1 MSTLFAV
8 IVPVT
13 RMSGRLEVMH
23 SWLRD
28 VDSKVIE
35 VILVHDNQDTSTG
48 KELSEIVKNLP
59 SQKITLIEGK
69 FDSPGAARNAG
80 LVQAKSSWIVFWDSD
95 DLPNV
100 EEFILMIRNAD
111 STDYKIAI
119 GGYETISY
127 QSEEKINGILS
138 LPTIGKWGSN
148 IPLNPG
154 IWRWAFKREI
164 VGDLRFENF
173 LMGEDQC
180 FLVSVEP
187 LSKELYVHE
196 KSVYSYYLNRPGQL
210 TGNSLAINEIT
221 KSIRFLKKLFRS
233 RKARPN
239 YFELIILLR
248 QSLTAIKKG
257 NLQTKIY
264 GARSLAAL
272 LTSSIFLN
280 IQALIES
287 IKCIYL
293 LSLRRKSNPPNSEV
307 LSIGGLGNQL
317 FQLAAGLHFS
327 GANELSFDYSA
338 HQKGIEGSKDLSE
351 FLIPSHVQLTNSFK
365 FDLIQKKIINF
376 CIRMSSSVSEKIIM
390 KDFRLRIIPILQ
402 AVLGW
407 IYPGNWKVN
416 LGVGFDE
423 NHDLSPSNY
432 HIGYFQTRR
441 YFDDAQVQQ
450 SMRDLRLRNPSEPF
464 IKNCAELVNM
474 DSLVVHI
481 RLGDYVNE
489 SNFGIPSKKYFHD
502 SIIELW
508 NLNIFSRISLFSNDI
523 FAALEYIPSSLQEH
537 LWMPSKRLTSAAET
551 LELMR
556 HGKGYVL
563 SNSSF
568 SWWAAALSYT
578 DTPSVICP
586 TPWFQKKT
594 EPVDLVPKEW
604 TRKSSLDL

>member
-1 MSTLFAV
+1 
-8 IVPVT
+8 
-13 RMSGRLEVMH
+13 
-23 SWLRD
+23 
-28 VDSKVIE
+28 
-35 VILVHDNQDTSTG
+35 
-48 KELSEIVKNLP
+48 
-59 SQKITLIEGK
+59 
-69 FDSPGAARNAG
+69 
-80 LVQAKSSWIVFWDSD
+80 
-95 DLPNV
+95 
-100 EEFILMIRNAD
+100 
-111 STDYKIAI
+111 
-119 GGYETISY
+119 
-127 QSEEKINGILS
+127 
-138 LPTIGKWGSN
+138 
-148 IPLNPG
+148 
-154 IWRWAFKREI
+154 
-164 VGDLRFENF
+164 
-173 LMGEDQC
+173 
-180 FLVSVEP
+180 VEP
-187 LSKELYVHE
+187 LSKKLYIHE
-196 KSVYSYYLNRPGQL
+196 RSIYSYYLNRPGQL

-221 KSIRFLKKLFRS
+221 KSIRFLQKLFRS
-233 RKARPN
+233 RRLRPN

-257 NLQTKIY
+257 NVSTKAY
-264 GARSLAAL
+264 GIRALATL
-272 LTSSIFLN
+272 FISSIFLN
-280 IQALIES
+280 TQALTKS

-293 LSLRRKSNPPNSEV
+293 LSLRRKSTPPNSEV

-317 FQLAAGLHFS
+317 FQLAAGLYFS
-327 GANELSFDYSA
+327 GANDLSFDYSA

-351 FLIPSHVQLTNSFK
+351 YLLPSHVQLTNSFK
-365 FDLIQKKIINF
+365 FGFIQKKIINF
-376 CIRMSSSVSEKIIM
+376 CIRMSSSVTENILMQGSRLKIIS
-390 KDFRLRIIPILQ
+390 ILQ
-402 AVLGW
+402 AVLEW
-407 IYPGNWKVN
+407 IYPGNWRVN
-416 LGVGFDE
+416 LGAGFDE

-464 IKNCAELVNM
+464 IKNCAELVNL
-474 DSLVVHI
+474 DSLVVHV

-508 NLNIFSRISLFSNDI
+508 SLSIFSRISLFSNDI

-537 LWMPSKRLTSAAET
+537 LWMPSERLTSAAET

-578 DTPSVICP
+578 DAPSVICP